1 MHVGPHAALTRWSFV
16 RRFTHH
22 IATHAFQVN
31 FILFVHKDDP
41 NWNIPGIPCGS
52 EDLGGQW
59 RQHCPFPCC
68 ATDIG
73 SVSDSNTSQMDVDTQ
88 HNSETDSDYNPDP
101 NDFVNFVADMYQ
113 TPGPGAGQ
121 HGPICY
127 GWERG
132 CTCHGCLTDTAWH
145 DPQNGTHGITNHA
158 NGQDM
163 LLEHKQRQDAPP
175 SPVPKRPGM

>member
-1 MHVGPHAALTRWSFV
+1 MPAQENDLAVGRAPIPKEVCSPPRAHVPKYPSRPRTCARARPDFRVFAVL
-16 RRFTHH
+16 
-22 IATHAFQVN
+22 
-31 FILFVHKDDP
+31 L
-41 NWNIPGIPCGS
+41 
-52 EDLGGQW
+52 
-59 RQHCPFPCC
+59 PFPCC

-132 CTCHGCLTDTAWH
+132 
-145 DPQNGTHGITNHA
+145 
-158 NGQDM
+158 
-163 LLEHKQRQDAPP
+163 
-175 SPVPKRPGM
+175 